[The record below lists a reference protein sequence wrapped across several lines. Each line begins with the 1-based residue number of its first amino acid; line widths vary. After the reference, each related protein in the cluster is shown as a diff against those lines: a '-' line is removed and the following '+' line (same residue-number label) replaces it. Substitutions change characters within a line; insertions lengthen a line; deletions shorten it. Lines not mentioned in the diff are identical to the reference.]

1 MYIRRAITRRAAS
14 GEAYHTYRLVES
26 RREGNRVRQLTRL
39 NLGRHFDLPEAQW
52 PVLCARLDDLLSH
65 QEALLPVE
73 LPERVE
79 SLARKLAGHLL
90 RRAPA
95 AAAVPDYAEV
105 DVNSVQLA
113 QPRSVG
119 VEHVALYALAR
130 LGLEPLLTA
139 LGINAI
145 TRAMI
150 LAQIVGRMAHPGSE
164 RSTWHWLNDTSALGE
179 LLGLSL
185 VGESGLMRL
194 YRAADVLFKHKAA
207 IEAHLFNQVQ
217 DLFSLE
223 ATVSLYDLTNTYF
236 EGTQAGNAKAQRG
249 HSKEKRTDCPL
260 VTLGLVLDGSGF
272 VRRSEVFAGHAVEG
286 RTLAQ
291 MLTGLQA
298 PNGALVVMDRGIAT
312 AANLLWLREQGYRYL
327 VVSREAERLLPEG
340 SITVTTAGDEVL
352 KVQKVVDEAAQ
363 EVRLYCHSP
372 QREAKERG
380 IAERFCRRFEA
391 GLAKLAEGLTRPR
404 GEKRPE
410 RIQERIGRLKQRSFG
425 AGQHYTITL
434 ETNPENT
441 RVTGLTWT
449 QTPKP
454 GSMLTTPGVYCLRST
469 ELDWSEARLWQ
480 TYIMLTDLEAVFR
493 SLKSELGLRPI
504 FHSKES
510 RTDGHLFISVLAYQG
525 VQLIRRQLRAK
536 GIDTSWA
543 GLREILS
550 VQRRVTATFTQKDG
564 RTLHIRKATQPEGM
578 LRTIYQ
584 VLDLDP
590 LPGGTKKQIV

>member
-14 GEAYHTYRLVES
+14 GESYYTYRLVES
-26 RREGNRVRQLTRL
+26 RREGNRVRQVTRL

-52 PVLCARLDDLLSH
+52 PLLCARLEDLLSH
-65 QEALLPVE
+65 QETLLPVN
-73 LPERVE
+73 LPEPVE
-79 SLARKLAGHLL
+79 NLARKLAGHLL
-90 RRAPA
+90 SRAPA
-95 AAAVPDYAEV
+95 PAAEPDYAEV
-105 DVNSVQLA
+105 DVNSVQLI

-130 LGLEPLLTA
+130 LGLDSLLTT

-150 LAQIVGRMAHPGSE
+150 LAQVVGRIAHPGSE
-164 RSTWHWLNDTSALGE
+164 RATWNWLNDSSALSE
-179 LLGLSL
+179 LLGLSW
-185 VGESGLMRL
+185 VGERALMRL
-194 YRAADVLFKHKAA
+194 YRAADVLLKHQAA

-217 DLFSLE
+217 DLFRLE
-223 ATVSLYDLTNTYF
+223 ATVTLYDLTNTYF
-236 EGTQAGNAKAQRG
+236 EGTLAGNAKARRG

-272 VRRSEVFAGHAVEG
+272 VRRSEVFAGNAVEG

-298 PNGALVVMDRGIAT
+298 PHGALVVMDRGIAT

-352 KVQKVVDEAAQ
+352 KVQKVVDEAAH

-391 GLAKLAEGLTRPR
+391 GLAKLTEGLTRPR

-425 AGQHYTITL
+425 VGQHYTVMV

-449 QTPKP
+449 KDPKP

-469 ELDWSEARLWQ
+469 ELDWSEERLWH

-510 RTDGHLFISVLAYQG
+510 RTEGHLFISVLAYQC
-525 VQLIRRQLRAK
+525 VHLIRRQLKAK
-536 GIDTSWA
+536 GIDLSWA

-550 VQRRVTATFTQKDG
+550 VQRRVTVTFTQKDG
-564 RTLHIRKATQPEGM
+564 RTLHVRKTTQPEGL
-578 LRTIYQ
+578 LRTIYH